1 MRYHVFLSFR
11 GSDTRKTFTDH
22 LYAALERKGIVTFRD
37 DLEIENGDAI
47 SEQLRKAIQQSRYFI
62 IVLSKD
68 FASSAWCLNE
78 LQEIMATDRVEA
90 VFPVF
95 YDVKPGYIGND
106 RGEKLKR
113 HEGRYSTEQIARW
126 NVTLRKVAKIKGW
139 LSQDKGEAKLVEEIA
154 TRIWSKLCDELPSNF
169 EYLVGDM
176 PLKAE
181 RIITH
186 LRMGL
191 DDKRFIG
198 IWGMG
203 GIGKTTLS
211 RVIYDNAKKKGEFDA
226 SCFLANI
233 RENSEKFGLV
243 HLQKKLLSNLQL
255 REPNYVSDHFHGAG
269 IIRHFLSDKKV
280 LIVLD
285 DVNHR
290 SQLDSLA
297 RKEEWFG
304 AGSKII
310 ITTRDKHLLTQ
321 YNKSYAFKV
330 DMLCD
335 AESLELLCQKA
346 FKKNPPGE
354 DFINLLN
361 KVVQY
366 AGGHPMALEVLGSF
380 LCTRKQCEWRRTI
393 DRLRQGLP
401 KEIFSQLRIS
411 YDELEGKYKTIFLHI
426 ACFFNKE
433 AEFKVANILNSCGLD
448 EIVGI
453 KVLAEKSLLCS
464 SRSNLES
471 RQNAREQHQNM
482 HDRLQKMKVN
492 TEIEARLYKALDK
505 EASKEYLFM
514 HDLLQEM
521 GRNIVFEESPTAGR
535 RSRLWSLED
544 IDLVLKLNEGTK
556 HVQGI
561 VLEKQRRI
569 VKADWDPNCFSKMI
583 NLRLLDLSK
592 VHILRKLE
600 SLPSSLKFLR
610 WDDYAQDCLPSIEKL
625 CNLESLQLCN
635 TNIQKLWE
643 GNPVLNKLRII
654 DMSGSESLSET
665 PDFSG
670 TPNLEE
676 LLLNRCRKLVRV
688 HESVGQLKK
697 LVKLSLKKCKR
708 LEFLPTKLE
717 MNNLQEFIL
726 VGCEGLENLPNF
738 GEEMESLYFINV
750 SHTGITQIPS
760 SIKYLINLKILD
772 LWNCDELKSLPP
784 DLPPHLIVCASN
796 SPKLK
801 YTIVQ
806 LINLSTSRVP
816 KDTSGEF
823 VTITADTSD
832 VAADSNEECWGIAIC
847 LYLKSLSQE
856 WRSYIIWSFQD
867 QRETHL
873 SNKMNGILTPDDDDG
888 WGIYVGFYPFGEE
901 QCRRNPTNGEPTQLD
916 FTLSFLTTSTDRDLR
931 DLAIMGCGWRL
942 TSKLDFD
949 KWWENRALSPSGH
962 GSRDRDEGESSRSA
976 AERKGKKKIQEIQ

>member
-1 MRYHVFLSFR
+1 MPS
-11 GSDTRKTFTDH
+11 
-22 LYAALERKGIVTFRD
+22 
-37 DLEIENGDAI
+37 
-47 SEQLRKAIQQSRYFI
+47 
-62 IVLSKD
+62 
-68 FASSAWCLNE
+68 
-78 LQEIMATDRVEA
+78 
-90 VFPVF
+90 
-95 YDVKPGYIGND
+95 
-106 RGEKLKR
+106 
-113 HEGRYSTEQIARW
+113 
-126 NVTLRKVAKIKGW
+126 NVTH
-139 LSQDKGEAKLVEEIA
+139 
-154 TRIWSKLCDELPSNF
+154 
-169 EYLVGDM
+169 LVGDIR
-176 PLKAE
+176 LKVD
-181 RIITH
+181 RII
-186 LRMGL
+186 
-191 DDKRFIG
+191 
-198 IWGMG
+198 
-203 GIGKTTLS
+203 S
-211 RVIYDNAKKKGEFDA
+211 
-226 SCFLANI
+226 
-233 RENSEKFGLV
+233 
-243 HLQKKLLSNLQL
+243 
-255 REPNYVSDHFHGAG
+255 
-269 IIRHFLSDKKV
+269 
-280 LIVLD
+280 
-285 DVNHR
+285 
-290 SQLDSLA
+290 
-297 RKEEWFG
+297 
-304 AGSKII
+304 
-310 ITTRDKHLLTQ
+310 
-321 YNKSYAFKV
+321 
-330 DMLCD
+330 
-335 AESLELLCQKA
+335 
-346 FKKNPPGE
+346 
-354 DFINLLN
+354 
-361 KVVQY
+361 
-366 AGGHPMALEVLGSF
+366 
-380 LCTRKQCEWRRTI
+380 
-393 DRLRQGLP
+393 LRQGLP

-471 RQNAREQHQNM
+471 RQNAREQRQNM

-625 CNLESLQLCN
+625 CNLERLQLCN

-726 VGCEGLENLPNF
+726 VGCVGLENLPNF

-816 KDTSGEF
+816 KRPGELQGPIHLFYDFQLWTRIPTWFERLEYCWGKDTSGEF

-888 WGIYVGFYPFGEE
+888 WGFM
-901 QCRRNPTNGEPTQLD
+901 LD
-916 FTLSFLTTSTDRDLR
+916 FTLCTDRDLR